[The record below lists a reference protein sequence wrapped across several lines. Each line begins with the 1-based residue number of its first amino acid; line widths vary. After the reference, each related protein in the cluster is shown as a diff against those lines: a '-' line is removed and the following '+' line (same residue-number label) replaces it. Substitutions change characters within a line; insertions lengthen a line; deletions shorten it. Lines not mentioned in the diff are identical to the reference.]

1 MEREYEQVLA
11 LVDSERYPD
20 AIDLA
25 SQYIV
30 KFPDDPRFYYLR
42 GWSYYVLRLNDQAR
56 ADFEKCIEI
65 DPEYYNG
72 YKGMAALCETVGLHD
87 IAEALFTK
95 ALHRAPDKQKRA
107 VIYANLGEMYIYSK
121 RDMKKGIRLIKKSI
135 ALHDIGDSYYA
146 LGLAYLNIDRRKK
159 AESVWHTAIEEKEFT
174 ESKFR
179 HLTLYMLSLQCNE
192 RKMYTQALAYIEQA
206 LQGAPHQEQY
216 IRLRDIIKRK
226 MDAMM

>member
-11 LVDSERYPD
+11 LVDSEQYLE

-42 GWSYYVLRLNDQAR
+42 GWSFYVLRLNDQAR

-72 YKGMAALCETVGLHD
+72 YKGMAALCEAVGLHD
-87 IAEALFTK
+87 RAEELFNK
-95 ALHRAPDKQKRA
+95 ALQRAPDKQKRA
-107 VIYANLGEMYIYSK
+107 AIYANLGEMHIYSK
-121 RDMKKGIRLIKKSI
+121 HDIKKGIRFLKKAI

-146 LGLAYLNIDRRKK
+146 LGLAYLNMDRSEK
-159 AESVWHTAIEEKEFT
+159 AESVWMKAIEEKEFT

-179 HLTLYMLSLQCNE
+179 HLILYMLSLQCNE
-192 RKMYTQALAYIEQA
+192 QKKYAQARAYIEEA
-206 LQGAPHQEQY
+206 LKESPHQEHY
-216 IRLRDIIKRK
+216 IRLRDIIKQK
-226 MDAMM
+226 IDTIM